1 MTYVGGIV
9 VGSLA
14 DSLEAW
20 IVHFL
25 HPTEDED
32 SLALMPGWSMPSQR
46 VQRLVALGVSIC

>member
-25 HPTEDED
+25 HPTEDEVGFIG
-32 SLALMPGWSMPSQR
+32 SNAWLEYAFAEGSTTGRPRS
-46 VQRLVALGVSIC
+46 